1 VSRSWTDA
9 RVRAPHRSGGF
20 SLLEVLVAF
29 VILALVGTSLFRLFS
44 GALGNAG
51 AADDYSRAVLV
62 AESVLAETA
71 GTLPL
76 REGSKTGTTEDGQI
90 NWTAS
95 VSPYAAPQVNPD
107 VDAGSQLMQVRLFQV
122 TAEVT
127 FPAIDGKP
135 RTFKLSTLRLGAR
148 DAK

>member
-1 VSRSWTDA
+1 VSRYWTDA
-9 RVRAPHRSGGF
+9 PARSRGF

-44 GALGNAG
+44 GALGNVG

-62 AESVLAETA
+62 AESALAEAA
-71 GTLPL
+71 GTQPL
-76 REGSKTGTTEDGQI
+76 KEGSASGATADGLV
-90 NWTAS
+90 NWTTRI
-95 VSPYAAPQVNPD
+95 SPYTAPQLNPD
-107 VDAGSQLMQVRLFQV
+107 TEQGSQLMQVRLFQIV
-122 TAEVT
+122 AEVT

-135 RTFKLSTLRLGAR
+135 RTVKLSTVRMGQR